1 MDARQKMSE
10 TKSALQ
16 EAFRATWNKAGRRG
30 VAGAATGVG
39 KTKPAIDEMMDLWDA
54 YIFEKE
60 PRYCE
65 TGVWIEPKKV
75 LVVVPTEE
83 MRDVNWPAEVE
94 EWYGKS
100 GLLMWK
106 ESVTAICY
114 VSLYKY
120 DSNDFDLVILD
131 ECHHLTEMGYRFFK
145 SRIDVMALSATYPD
159 PQRDPGK
166 WQMLN
171 RVAPLIFTYS
181 LDQGVDDEI
190 IAPFDI
196 HVVRIP
202 LDNIHKNIEAGPKD
216 KRYMTTEAARYNVLS
231 NVIKK
236 LHAQRNTKG
245 AESMTL
251 ARRTFLCNLPS
262 KLEVARKLTSSICD
276 LRGATVTDE
285 LKSTDGVRTLVF
297 CGSIKQADT
306 LFGENVY
313 HSKKKAKK
321 GERSALD
328 RFREMELNTLGV
340 VSAVNEGLNIP
351 AVDQAIIIQGD
362 SNARVLTQ
370 RIGRIV
376 RWREDHRAT
385 IWILVTVDTQDE
397 VWFNNAIKGF
407 DQSKIQ
413 YHSHKEFLT

>member
-1 MDARQKMSE
+1 
-10 TKSALQ
+10 
-16 EAFRATWNKAGRRG
+16 
-30 VAGAATGVG
+30 
-39 KTKPAIDEMMDLWDA
+39 MMDLWDA

-60 PRYCE
+60 PRYVE
-65 TGVWIEPKKV
+65 TGVWIEPRKI

-94 EWYGKS
+94 QWYGKN

-159 PQRDPGK
+159 PERDPGK

-202 LDNIHKNIEAGPKD
+202 LDSIHRNIEMGPKD
-216 KRYMTTEAARYNVLS
+216 NRYFTTEAACYNSLS

-236 LHAQRNTKG
+236 MYANKNPKG
-245 AESMTL
+245 AEFMIL
-251 ARRTFLCNLPS
+251 RRRQFLCNLPS
-262 KLEVARKLTSSICD
+262 KLEIAKKLISRVCEW
-276 LRGATVTDE
+276 V
-285 LKSTDGVRTLVF
+285 KDGEHDDSAEVRTLVF
-297 CGSIKQADT
+297 CGSIKQADI
-306 LFGENVY
+306 LGDDQNVY
-313 HSKKKAKK
+313 HSKKKGTKTRK
-321 GERSALD
+321 SALD
-328 RFREMELNTLGV
+328 SFREMLINTLYV
-340 VSAVNEGLNIP
+340 VMGVNEGLNIP
-351 AVDQAIIIQGD
+351 AVDQAIVIQMD
-362 SNARVLTQ
+362 SNPLTIVQ
-370 RIGRIV
+370 RINRPV
-376 RWREDHRAT
+376 
-385 IWILVTVDTQDE
+385 LLK
-397 VWFNNAIKGF
+397 FF
-407 DQSKIQ
+407 
-413 YHSHKEFLT
+413 